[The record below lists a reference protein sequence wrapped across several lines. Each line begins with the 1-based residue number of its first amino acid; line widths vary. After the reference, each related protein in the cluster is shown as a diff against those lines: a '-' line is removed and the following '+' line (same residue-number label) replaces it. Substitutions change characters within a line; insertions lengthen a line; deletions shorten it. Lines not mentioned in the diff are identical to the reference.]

1 MIFSTF
7 IAKNVVFFVQ
17 ESAAELT
24 PFILCKNS
32 FSNIFFFTDMVS
44 DMAVRYTLCAH
55 CMSYIGTRFDDFV
68 EN

>member
-32 FSNIFFFTDMVS
+32 FSNIFFF
-44 DMAVRYTLCAH
+44 Y
-55 CMSYIGTRFDDFV
+55 
-68 EN
+68 